1 MKNMRF
7 KKRILIVLLA
17 LLIQSQ
23 GFSSP
28 LWNIETGVN
37 LINSQKYA
45 EAAKFFEGYVKS
57 SPNDSDGHYYL
68 GLCYKNLNKMDKSA
82 YHLQKSYE
90 LSKNLE
96 KINVAP
102 KYTAESSTED
112 DYLDMANMYY
122 DSGNYIKALQYTD
135 LILNVNPNNINGLI
149 LKTKIYYNQNNQN
162 QARVYFK
169 KALMLDNSLLT
180 SVWAKNLGV
189 TAIPKYD
196 FDYYNTKGLE
206 YYYSGDSKGALNYFN
221 KAIEINPKNA
231 QVYNNIALCY
241 LQLNDF
247 DNAKTAL
254 NKALRVDK
262 DFNLTYL
269 NLAKYEA
276 LKNNALKKPG
286 KQTDTNKQREKYL
299 KEALKVNPNS
309 KYAYLELGNYYLENK
324 DYALANSNFK
334 NAVLI
339 DGNFYEALMGL
350 GISYVEEGNLSDG
363 IKALRKASTASGA
376 AVKNPDMLYYLA
388 KICVANANFN
398 EAKKYLTD
406 AIKQGENHNYYFELG
421 KIYYSENDYSS
432 AQNAFKKAM
441 ELDLDFEL
449 EADIYNYLGLI
460 EYKNFDTEQ
469 AIYMFKKAIELD
481 PKRAMYLYNLAQ
493 AYRSL
498 GDKNAYS
505 KEINA
510 IANLK
515 PRTVQDFLDFST
527 IYYDKKNTPV
537 AIKVLNDGISK
548 YPDERSLYEA
558 KLKLFRATKDT
569 KGIKDTEAE
578 IRSRFRK

>member
-1 MKNMRF
+1 
-7 KKRILIVLLA
+7 
-17 LLIQSQ
+17 
-23 GFSSP
+23 
-28 LWNIETGVN
+28 
-37 LINSQKYA
+37 
-45 EAAKFFEGYVKS
+45 
-57 SPNDSDGHYYL
+57 
-68 GLCYKNLNKMDKSA
+68 
-82 YHLQKSYE
+82 
-90 LSKNLE
+90 
-96 KINVAP
+96 
-102 KYTAESSTED
+102 
-112 DYLDMANMYY
+112 MANMYY

-262 DFNLTYL
+262 NFNLTYL

>member
-1 MKNMRF
+1 MKKLGI
-7 KKRILIVLLA
+7 KKRFLVVCLA
-17 LLIQSQ
+17 LLIQTQ

-45 EAAKFFEGYVKS
+45 EAAKFFEGYIKS

-96 KINVAP
+96 KISVAP
-102 KYTAESSTED
+102 KYTAGSTAED

-135 LILNVNPNNINGLI
+135 LILNVNPNNLNGLI
-149 LKTKIYYNQNNQN
+149 LKTKIYYNQNNPN
-162 QARVYFK
+162 QAAVYFK
-169 KALMLDNSLLT
+169 RALMLDNTLL
-180 SVWAKNLGV
+180 SSIWAKNLNI
-189 TAIPKYD
+189 TTIPKYD

-206 YYYSGDSKGALNYFN
+206 YYYSGDCKSAITYFT
-221 KAIEINPKNA
+221 KAIEINPKSVQA
-231 QVYNNIALCY
+231 LNNLALCH
-241 LQLNDF
+241 LQMNEF
-247 DNAKTAL
+247 DEAKTAL
-254 NKALRVDK
+254 NKALRADRN
-262 DFNLTYL
+262 FNLTYI

-276 LKNNALKKPG
+276 LKDNALKKPG
-286 KQTDTNKQREKYL
+286 RQTGINKQREKYL

-309 KYAYLELGNYYLENK
+309 KYAYLELGNFYLENK
-324 DYALANSNFK
+324 DYSNANANFK

-363 IKALRKASTASGA
+363 IKALRKASTITSQGS
-376 AVKNPDMLYYLA
+376 KNPDMLYYLA
-388 KICVANANFN
+388 KICVANTNVK
-398 EAKKYLTD
+398 EGKGYLLD
-406 AIKQGENHNYYFELG
+406 AIKQSENPNYYFELG
-421 KIYYSENDYSS
+421 KIYYSENDLSS

-449 EADIYNYLGLI
+449 EADLYNYFGLI
-460 EYKNFDTEQ
+460 EYKNFDTDQ
-469 AIYMFKKAIELD
+469 AIYMFKKAVELD

-537 AIKVLNDGISK
+537 AIKVLDDGIAK
-548 YPDERSLYEA
+548 FPDERSLYEA
-558 KLKLFRATKDT
+558 KLKLFRTTKDA

-578 IRSRFRK
+578 IRSKFRR

>member
-45 EAAKFFEGYVKS
+45 EAAKFFEKKIKS

-262 DFNLTYL
+262 NFNLTYL

>member
-1 MKNMRF
+1 MKKINI
-7 KKRILIVLLA
+7 KKRVLIVCLA

-37 LINSQKYA
+37 LLNSQKYA

-96 KINVAP
+96 KISVAP
-102 KYTAESSTED
+102 KYTGSSTAED

-135 LILNVNPNNINGLI
+135 LILNVNPNNLNGLI
-149 LKTKIYYNQNNQN
+149 LKTKIYYNQNNPN
-162 QARVYFK
+162 QAAVYFK
-169 KALMLDNSLLT
+169 RALMLDNTLLT
-180 SVWAKNLGV
+180 SIWAKNLNI
-189 TAIPKYD
+189 TTIPNYD

-206 YYYSGDSKGALNYFN
+206 YYYSGNSKDAITYFN
-221 KAIEINPKNA
+221 KAIEINPKSA
-231 QVYNNIALCY
+231 QALNNLALCH
-241 LQLNDF
+241 LQQSEF
-247 DNAKTAL
+247 DEAKTAL
-254 NKALRVDK
+254 NKALRADK
-262 DFNLTYL
+262 NFNLTYI

-276 LKNNALKKPG
+276 LKDAALKKAG
-286 KQTDTNKQREKYL
+286 KQTGVNKQREKYL

-309 KYAYLELGNYYLENK
+309 KYAYLELGNFYLENK
-324 DYALANSNFK
+324 DYQNANMNFK

-363 IKALRKASTASGA
+363 IKALRKASTVNAQGS
-376 AVKNPDMLYYLA
+376 KNPDMLYYLA
-388 KICVANANFN
+388 KICIANTNLK
-398 EAKKYLTD
+398 EGKGYLLD
-406 AIKQGENHNYYFELG
+406 AIKQ
-421 KIYYSENDYSS
+421 SS

-441 ELDLDFEL
+441 ELDMDFEL
-449 EADIYNYLGLI
+449 EADLYNYFGLI
-460 EYKNFDTEQ
+460 EYKNFDTDQ
-469 AIYMFKKAIELD
+469 AIYMFKKAVELD

-505 KEINA
+505 KEINV

-537 AIKVLNDGISK
+537 AIKVLNDGIAK
-548 YPDERSLYEA
+548 FPDERSLYEA
-558 KLKLFRATKDT
+558 KLKLFRTTKDA

>member
-1 MKNMRF
+1 MKRNIRKRF
-7 KKRILIVLLA
+7 LIVCLA
-17 LLIQSQ
+17 LLIQTQ

-37 LINSQKYA
+37 LINNQKYA

-96 KINVAP
+96 RISVSP
-102 KYTAESSTED
+102 KYTAESGAED

-135 LILNVNPNNINGLI
+135 LILNVNPNNLNGLI
-149 LKTKIYYNQNNQN
+149 LKTKIYYNQNNKN
-162 QARVYFK
+162 QAAVYFK
-169 KALMLDNSLLT
+169 RALMLDNTLLT
-180 SVWAKNLGV
+180 SIWAKNLEI
-189 TAIPKYD
+189 TTIPKYD

-206 YYYSGDSKGALNYFN
+206 YYYSGDSNGAITYFT
-221 KAIEINPKNA
+221 KAVELNPKSA
-231 QVYNNIALCY
+231 QAFNNLALCH

-247 DNAKTAL
+247 DSAKTAL
-254 NKALRVDK
+254 NKALRADK
-262 DFNLTYL
+262 NFNLTYI

-276 LKNNALKKPG
+276 LKDNALKKPG
-286 KQTDTNKQREKYL
+286 KATEVNKQREKYL
-299 KEALKVNPNS
+299 QQALKVNPNS
-309 KYAYLELGNYYLENK
+309 KYAYLELGNFYLENK
-324 DYALANSNFK
+324 DFTNANINFK

-339 DGNFYEALMGL
+339 DGNYYEALMGL
-350 GISYVEEGNLSDG
+350 GISYVEEGNLTEG
-363 IKALRKASTASGA
+363 IKALRKASTATQNGG
-376 AVKNPDMLYYLA
+376 KNPDMLYYLA
-388 KICVANANFN
+388 KICVANTNLK
-398 EAKKYLTD
+398 EAKGYLQD
-406 AIKQGENHNYYFELG
+406 AIKQSENPNYYFELG
-421 KIYYSENDYSS
+421 KVYYSENDFSS

-449 EADIYNYLGLI
+449 EADLYNYFGLI
-460 EYKNFDTEQ
+460 EYKNFDTDQ
-469 AIYMFKKAIELD
+469 AIYMFKKAVELE

-537 AIKVLNDGISK
+537 AIKVLNDGIEK
-548 YPDERSLYEA
+548 FPDERSLYEA
-558 KLKLFRATKDT
+558 KLKLFRATKDA
-569 KGIKDTEAE
+569 KGIKDTEAD
-578 IRSRFRK
+578 IRAKFRK

>member
-1 MKNMRF
+1 
-7 KKRILIVLLA
+7 
-17 LLIQSQ
+17 
-23 GFSSP
+23 
-28 LWNIETGVN
+28 
-37 LINSQKYA
+37 
-45 EAAKFFEGYVKS
+45 
-57 SPNDSDGHYYL
+57 
-68 GLCYKNLNKMDKSA
+68 
-82 YHLQKSYE
+82 
-90 LSKNLE
+90 
-96 KINVAP
+96 
-102 KYTAESSTED
+102 
-112 DYLDMANMYY
+112 
-122 DSGNYIKALQYTD
+122 
-135 LILNVNPNNINGLI
+135 
-149 LKTKIYYNQNNQN
+149 
-162 QARVYFK
+162 
-169 KALMLDNSLLT
+169 
-180 SVWAKNLGV
+180 
-189 TAIPKYD
+189 
-196 FDYYNTKGLE
+196 
-206 YYYSGDSKGALNYFN
+206 
-221 KAIEINPKNA
+221 
-231 QVYNNIALCY
+231 
-241 LQLNDF
+241 
-247 DNAKTAL
+247 
-254 NKALRVDK
+254 
-262 DFNLTYL
+262 
-269 NLAKYEA
+269 
-276 LKNNALKKPG
+276 
-286 KQTDTNKQREKYL
+286 
-299 KEALKVNPNS
+299 
-309 KYAYLELGNYYLENK
+309 
-324 DYALANSNFK
+324 
-334 NAVLI
+334 
-339 DGNFYEALMGL
+339 MGL